1 MTDPTPTLT
10 TFYAAWTPTLLFA
23 SAAPKASPS
32 DIVFAAGGLEWPV
45 VTLAIAA
52 IGVLAARPLS
62 PRRNPPLPFWK
73 SALVTLIMLVVAL
86 LWVIDTRPGLLFAFV
101 VSIGL
106 GFSGYT
112 VIELMGEQISETVKR
127 IFDALPIPKV
137 GGAAKSPDE
146 EQS

>member
-1 MTDPTPTLT
+1 MSPEA
-10 TFYAAWTPTLLFA
+10 FYVGWTPMLML
-23 SAAPKASPS
+23 AATNRTSPS
-32 DIVFAAGGLEWPV
+32 DLVFVAGGVDWPI
-45 VTLAIAA
+45 VTLVIAA

-62 PRRNPPLPFWK
+62 PKRNPPLPFGK
-73 SALVTLIMLVVAL
+73 GALVTIIMLVVAL

-112 VIELMGEQISETVKR
+112 VIELMGEQISETIKR
-127 IFDALPIPKV
+127 IFAALPIPKV
-137 GGAAKSPDE
+137 GAAAQSPDE